1 MKLLLDQNISK
12 RLVPLLEINFPG
24 SIHVVQLELETALDE
39 KIWDYARE
47 NGFTILTQDSDFSE
61 RIALYGHPPK
71 VIWLRLGNVSTRHVE
86 EALQR
91 EVELIRVFESDD
103 AKGCLVIR

>member
-86 EALQR
+86 EVLQR

>member
-12 RLVPLLEINFPG
+12 KLLPLLEVNFPG
-24 SIHVVQLELETALDE
+24 SAHVVQLGLETALDE

-47 NGFTILTQDSDFSE
+47 RDFVILTQDSDFSE

-71 VIWLRLGNVSTRHVE
+71 VVWLRLGNVSTTHLE
-86 EALQR
+86 EVLQR
-91 EVELIRVFESDD
+91 ESDLIHAFGSDETN
-103 AKGCLVIR
+103 GCLVIR